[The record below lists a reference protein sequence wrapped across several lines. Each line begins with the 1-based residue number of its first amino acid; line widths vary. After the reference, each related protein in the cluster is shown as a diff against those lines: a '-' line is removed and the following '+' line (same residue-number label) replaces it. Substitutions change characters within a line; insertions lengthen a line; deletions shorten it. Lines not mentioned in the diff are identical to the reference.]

1 MDDESRRLRAQARE
15 SAPPRHAWTVVPSGR
30 ETPVKDGK
38 TRDIPLPA
46 VVTQFLQ
53 RHVDWVV
60 ATKERV
66 RSAHHAI
73 GLFVP

>member
-1 MDDESRRLRAQARE
+1 MDDESRRLTAQARE
-15 SAPPRHAWTVVPSGR
+15 TAPPRHAWTVVPSGR
-30 ETPVKDGK
+30 EAPVKGGK
-38 TRDIPLPA
+38 TRDIPPPA